1 MTQVSSKPYERPRP
15 RESREDRDPAM
26 AGVVPW
32 EQGRLFAQLFG
43 DDAAHT
49 GYGAAQ
55 SGMGMPAAV
64 AMIDALAEQLAPQ
77 VLGAAQ
83 WPLQATLYIPR
94 LGRINASVRREQN
107 VWGIELE
114 AEHEATS
121 RWLCGVRQQCQERM
135 AGALGSPV
143 SLHLP
148 DARPA

>member
-43 DDAAHT
+43 EDAAHT
-49 GYGAAQ
+49 GYGAAR
-55 SGMGMPAAV
+55 SGTGMPAAV

-107 VWGIELE
+107 AWDIELE
-114 AEHEATS
+114 AGDDATA
-121 RWLCGVRQQCQERM
+121 RWLSGVRQQCEDRLC
-135 AGALGSPV
+135 GALGQPV

-148 DARPA
+148 NVGAA